1 MKVIRKE
8 VGEQKAVLTGYL
20 HEYMKE
26 VPDRILRPAIIFC
39 PGGGYEKLSA
49 READPPAFAFFAKGF
64 QTFVLQYSIGEK
76 AGEQNPLRELSESVQ
91 LIREHSKEW
100 LVCDHQITAA
110 GFSAG
115 AHVAASLGVHFD
127 KVAQEGHK
135 TENRPDALLL
145 CYPVITAGEFA
156 HRGSIERVSA
166 NKKDGES
173 RQFWSLEQYVN
184 ENTPPTFLWHTMN
197 DTSVPVENSILFLQA
212 LHRHGVMCEAHLFAE
227 GVHGSSICSH
237 EVRTVNE
244 RCAVWV
250 ELASSWLEKLFDFKE

>member
-1 MKVIRKE
+1 M
-8 VGEQKAVLTGYL
+8 
-20 HEYMKE
+20 
-26 VPDRILRPAIIFC
+26 RPAIIFC

-127 KVAQEGHK
+127 KVVQEGKKQK
-135 TENRPDALLL
+135 TTGCLAIMLSSDHS
-145 CYPVITAGEFA
+145 G
-156 HRGSIERVSA
+156 RV
-166 NKKDGES
+166 
-173 RQFWSLEQYVN
+173 
-184 ENTPPTFLWHTMN
+184 
-197 DTSVPVENSILFLQA
+197 
-212 LHRHGVMCEAHLFAE
+212 
-227 GVHGSSICSH
+227 CSQG
-237 EVRTVNE
+237 
-244 RCAVWV
+244 
-250 ELASSWLEKLFDFKE
+250 FD